1 MKELLKLA
9 IDKGFLLSQLDES
22 DVLYFVDC

>member
-22 DVLYFVDC
+22 DELYFVDS